1 MKTIRLPLSLT
12 VIVLFVGC
20 AGESDPLGGAAEVA
34 EGFLQAVAAGDAEAA
49 EDYALVEGDSEG
61 FVIFTELL
69 AAGELAF
76 DNVAVV
82 DYGELRLG
90 EGPYGRDLL
99 AVEVEVRSPQLE
111 ERRWTIGLVREDGRW
126 YVKDV
131 PWEWSYALE

>member
-1 MKTIRLPLSLT
+1 LTISA
-12 VIVLFVGC
+12 LFVGC

-34 EGFLQAVAAGDAEAA
+34 QGFLQAVVNGDAEAA
-49 EDYALVEGDSEG
+49 EDFALIEGDSEG

-69 AAGELAF
+69 AAGEPAF
-76 DNVAVV
+76 DKAVVV

-99 AVEVEVRSPQLE
+99 AVEVEVQSTALAE
-111 ERRWTIGLVREDGRW
+111 ERYTIGLVREDGRW

>member
-1 MKTIRLPLSLT
+1 MKTTRLLLSLT
-12 VIVLFVGC
+12 ISALFVGC

-34 EGFLQAVAAGDAEAA
+34 EGFLQAVVNGDAEAA
-49 EDYALVEGDSEG
+49 EDFALIEGDSEG

-69 AAGELAF
+69 AAGEPAF
-76 DNVAVV
+76 DKAEVV

-99 AVEVEVRSPQLE
+99 TVEVEVQSTALAE
-111 ERRWTIGLVREDGRW
+111 ERYTIGLVREDGRW